1 MERIHGCS
9 LKKFTAFMMKE
20 NFRGY
25 FWLHRLCIGIL
36 SFRFLVLNFLYNLST
51 SFLAYGSFAKV
62 FQLFKSFQMVFSM
75 TIFGEDFFQP
85 FDAQDLKFAIF
96 NFLQQ
101 LKLYAPALWLATCI
115 FFHFLVSNDKN
126 QILPI
131 RVSLI
136 LGNSFHLI
144 NMILI

>member
-1 MERIHGCS
+1 MHCSLTSYFISDWCSSNWQYHTDLQSWLIWILPWKKKLLMEWIHGCS
-9 LKKFTAFMMKE
+9 LKKFTAFITKE
-20 NFRGY
+20 NFLGY

-85 FDAQDLKFAIF
+85 FDVQDLKFAIF
-96 NFLQQ
+96 NFLQ
-101 LKLYAPALWLATCI
+101 
-115 FFHFLVSNDKN
+115 
-126 QILPI
+126 
-131 RVSLI
+131 
-136 LGNSFHLI
+136 
-144 NMILI
+144 